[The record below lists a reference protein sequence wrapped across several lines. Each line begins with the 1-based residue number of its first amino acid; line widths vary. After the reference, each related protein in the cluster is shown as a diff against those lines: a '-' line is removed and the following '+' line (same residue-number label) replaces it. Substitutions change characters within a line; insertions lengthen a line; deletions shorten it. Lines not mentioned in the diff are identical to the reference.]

1 VALDLVVMLGMHDS
15 HATPG
20 PLYWDMEPHPLQVH
34 GDTQFEWFDK
44 VMAASTADYLWVY
57 GHYPMYNADGPHEAL
72 VNKIGAQM
80 TKYNAS
86 GYFAGHEHTVY
97 EFTNKDKTQAYIVTG
112 PQQGYP
118 PKECY
123 PDTKDSCVASE
134 CCMAT
139 ATGVC
144 YPLQAGVCPPSTN
157 HCKEVPP
164 QFALIA

>member
-1 VALDLVVMLGMHDS
+1 
-15 HATPG
+15 
-20 PLYWDMEPHPLQVH
+20 MEPHPLQVH

-112 PQQGYP
+112 AGGGHGCNRKNP
-118 PKECY
+118 PNG
-123 PDTKDSCVASE
+123 TFAG
-134 CCMAT
+134 
-139 ATGVC
+139 GVRWEWGHKFSDK
-144 YPLQAGVCPPSTN
+144 PMQAGFNSVLVGHDSSTLRFHDQDGVVLHNNTIPSRRVLR
-157 HCKEVPP
+157 EM
-164 QFALIA
+164 L